1 MTVVTVACK
10 LTPQSKF
17 LRGVFK
23 RLFSKSFSAGALLA
37 LTLFLATSPGVK
49 AQQKQKPAPTFQ
61 QQVVR
66 TTVKHELRR
75 FAYGGTVTIIGAPD
89 GSISIEG
96 WPRNEV
102 SVSADIQLR
111 GNSEQDLAQ
120 LAAVNGFM
128 LDDEPNHIRIL
139 TTGTHDK
146 AFMKAVAKKFPKALL
161 GLPWKVDYKIRVP
174 ISTDLDISAGR
185 GPITVSG
192 VEGDI
197 RLSAT
202 ESETKLNLSGGVVA
216 ATVAKGSVNLNVSEK
231 SWRRGGADLR
241 VAFGEINVELP
252 AGFNG
257 DVDAEVLRSGQIVDS
272 YGFFESREKPGITA
286 QKMKA
291 RTGSGGAFFQFTV
304 GDGKVNIRKQ
314 SVISSQ

>member
-10 LTPQSKF
+10 LMPQSNF

-23 RLFSKSFSAGALLA
+23 RLFSKSFSAGAVFA
-37 LTLFLATSPGVK
+37 LTLFLAASPSVK
-49 AQQKQKPAPTFQ
+49 AQQKTKPAPTPQ
-61 QQVVR
+61 PQLTR

-75 FAYGGTVTIIGAPD
+75 FAYGGTVTIVGAPD

-102 SVSADIQLR
+102 SVSADIQLH
-111 GNSEQDLAQ
+111 GSSEQDLAQ
-120 LAAVNGFM
+120 LAAVNGFI

-161 GLPWKVDYKIRVP
+161 GLPWTVNYKIRVP
-174 ISTDLDISAGR
+174 MSTDLDISAGR
-185 GPITVSG
+185 GPISVSG

-216 ATVAKGSVNLNVSEK
+216 ATVGKGSVQLNVSEK

-252 AGFNG
+252 VGFNA
-257 DVDAEVLRSGQIVDS
+257 DIDAQVLRSGQIIDG
-272 YGFFESREKPGITA
+272 YGALESREKPGITA
-286 QKMKA
+286 QKMK
-291 RTGSGGAFFQFTV
+291 
-304 GDGKVNIRKQ
+304 
-314 SVISSQ
+314 

>member
-1 MTVVTVACK
+1 M
-10 LTPQSKF
+10 
-17 LRGVFK
+17 
-23 RLFSKSFSAGALLA
+23 FSKSLSAGAFFA
-37 LTLFLATSPGVK
+37 LTLFLVLAPA
-49 AQQKQKPAPTFQ
+49 AQAQKKKPTPPPEPQ
-61 QQVVR
+61 LVR

-111 GNSEQDLAQ
+111 GHSEQDLAQ

-146 AFMKAVAKKFPKALL
+146 AFMKAVAKKFPKALM
-161 GLPWKVDYKIRVP
+161 GLPWKIDYKIRVP
-174 ISTDLDISAGR
+174 MSTDLDISGGR

-197 RLSAT
+197 RLSAA

-216 ATVAKGSVNLNVSEK
+216 ATVAKGIVSLIISEK

-252 AGFNG
+252 AGFNA
-257 DVDAEVLRSGQIVDS
+257 DIDAEILRSGKIVDN
-272 YGFFESREKPGITA
+272 YGALESRDKPGITA
-286 QKMKA
+286 QKIKA

-304 GDGKVNIRKQ
+304 GDGTVNIRKQ
-314 SVISSQ
+314 SVASSQ

>member
-1 MTVVTVACK
+1 MTVACK
-10 LTPQSKF
+10 LTPAVII
-17 LRGVFK
+17 LRGVSK
-23 RLFSKSFSAGALLA
+23 RLFSNSFSASALFA
-37 LTLFLATSPGVK
+37 LTLFLAASPDVK
-49 AQQKQKPAPTFQ
+49 PQQKQKTAPKPQ
-61 QQVVR
+61 PQIVR

-111 GNSEQDLAQ
+111 GNTEQDLAQ
-120 LAAVNGFM
+120 LAAVNSFM

-202 ESETKLNLSGGVVA
+202 ESETKLNLSGGMVA
-216 ATVAKGSVNLNVSEK
+216 ATVAKGSVNLNIAEK

-252 AGFNG
+252 VGFNA
-257 DVDAEVLRSGQIVDS
+257 DIDAEVLRSGQIIDG
-272 YGFFESREKPGITA
+272 YGALESREKPGITA

-304 GDGKVNIRKQ
+304 GDGTVNIRKH
-314 SVISSQ
+314 SVVSSQ

>member
-1 MTVVTVACK
+1 MTEVTVACK
-10 LTPQSKF
+10 LTSQSKF

-37 LTLFLATSPGVK
+37 LTLFLAASPGVN
-49 AQQKQKPAPTFQ
+49 AQQKQKPSPTFQ

-102 SVSADIQLR
+102 SVSADIQLQ

-174 ISTDLDISAGR
+174 MSTDLDISAGR
-185 GPITVSG
+185 GSITVSG

-252 AGFNG
+252 VGFNG
-257 DVDAEVLRSGQIVDS
+257 DVDAEVLRSGQIVDN
-272 YGFFESREKPGITA
+272 YGSFESREKPGITA

>member
-1 MTVVTVACK
+1 M
-10 LTPQSKF
+10 
-17 LRGVFK
+17 
-23 RLFSKSFSAGALLA
+23 AGALFA
-37 LTLFLATSPGVK
+37 LTLFLAASPTVK
-49 AQQKQKPAPTFQ
+49 SQKQKPTPRAEPQ
-61 QQVVR
+61 LVR

-75 FAYGGTVTIIGAPD
+75 FPYGGTVTVIGAPA

-102 SVSADIQLR
+102 SVSADIELR
-111 GNSEQDLAQ
+111 GHSEQDLAQ
-120 LAAVNGFM
+120 LAAVNGFI

-146 AFMKAVAKKFPKALL
+146 AYMKAVAKKFPKTLL
-161 GLPWKVDYKIRVP
+161 GLPWRVAYKIRVP
-174 ISTDLDISAGR
+174 MSTDLDISAGR

-216 ATVAKGSVNLNVSEK
+216 ATVAKGSVSLSVSEK

-241 VAFGEINVELP
+241 VAFGEINVDLP
-252 AGFNG
+252 VGFNA
-257 DVDAEVLRSGQIVDS
+257 DIDAEILRTGKIVDG
-272 YGFFESREKPGITA
+272 YGALESREKPGLTP

-304 GDGKVNIRKQ
+304 GDGMVNIRKH
-314 SVISSQ
+314 SVASSQ

>member
-1 MTVVTVACK
+1 MA
-10 LTPQSKF
+10 QSNF
-17 LRGVFK
+17 LSGVIK
-23 RLFSKSFSAGALLA
+23 RLFSKSFSVTALFA
-37 LTLFLATSPGVK
+37 LILFLAVAPIAKS
-49 AQQKQKPAPTFQ
+49 QKQKPPPTPEPQ
-61 QQVVR
+61 LVR

-75 FAYGGTVTIIGAPD
+75 FSYGGTVTIIGAPA

-111 GNSEQDLAQ
+111 GHSEQDLAQ
-120 LAAVNGFM
+120 LAAVNGFI
-128 LDDEPNHIRIL
+128 LDDEANHIRIL

-161 GLPWKVDYKIRVP
+161 GLPWKIDYKIRVP
-174 ISTDLDISAGR
+174 MSTDLDISAGR
-185 GPITVSG
+185 GPVTVSG

-216 ATVAKGSVNLNVSEK
+216 ATVAKGSVSLNVSEK

-252 AGFNG
+252 AGFNA
-257 DVDAEVLRSGQIVDS
+257 DIDAEILRTGQIVDG
-272 YGFFESREKPGITA
+272 YGALESREKPGLTP

-291 RTGSGGAFFQFTV
+291 RTGAGGAFFQFTV
-304 GDGKVNIRKQ
+304 GDGTVNIKKQ
-314 SVISSQ
+314 QRVDSSQ

>member
-1 MTVVTVACK
+1 MTLMTVACK
-10 LTPQSKF
+10 LTTAVII

-23 RLFSKSFSAGALLA
+23 RLFSKSFSVGALLA
-37 LTLFLATSPGVK
+37 LIFLSAFPVVK
-49 AQQKQKPAPTFQ
+49 AQQKQKPPATSAPPI
-61 QQVVR
+61 VR
-66 TTVKHELRR
+66 TTVKHELHRLG
-75 FAYGGTVTIIGAPD
+75 YGGTVTIIGAPD

-111 GNSEQDLAQ
+111 ANSEQDLSQ
-120 LAAVNGFM
+120 LAVVNNFIV
-128 LDDEPNHIRIL
+128 DAEPNHIRIM

-146 AFMKAVAKKFPKALL
+146 AFMKAVAKKFPKTLL
-161 GLPWKVDYKIRVP
+161 GLPWKIDYKIRVP
-174 ISTDLDISAGR
+174 MSTDLTINGGR
-185 GPITVSG
+185 GPISLSG

-202 ESETKLNLSGGVVA
+202 ESETKLNLSGGIVA
-216 ATVAKGSVNLNVSEK
+216 ATVAKGSVNLTIPEK

-252 AGFNG
+252 PGFNA
-257 DVDAEVLRSGQIVDS
+257 DIDAEVLRSGQIVDG
-272 YGFFESREKPGITA
+272 YGALESREKPGITA

-291 RTGSGGAFFQFTV
+291 RAGSGGPFFQFTV
-304 GDGKVNIRKQ
+304 GDGTVNIKKQ
-314 SVISSQ
+314 QPVAGGR

>member
-1 MTVVTVACK
+1 
-10 LTPQSKF
+10 
-17 LRGVFK
+17 
-23 RLFSKSFSAGALLA
+23 LFIKSFLAGAIIA
-37 LTLFLATSPGVK
+37 LTLFLPAPFAIS
-49 AQQKQKPAPTFQ
+49 QQKKKPVTIREPQ
-61 QQVVR
+61 LVR
-66 TTVKHELRR
+66 TTVRHEQRR
-75 FAYGGTVTIIGAPD
+75 LGYGGTVTIVGAPD

-102 SVSADIQLR
+102 SISADIQLR
-111 GNSEQDLAQ
+111 ADTEQDLAQ

-128 LDDEPNHIRIL
+128 LDEDANHIRIL
-139 TTGTHDK
+139 STGTHDK
-146 AFMKAVAKKFPKALL
+146 AYMRAAAKKFPKALL
-161 GLPWKVDYKIRVP
+161 GLPWRIDYKIRVP
-174 ISTDLDISAGR
+174 VSTDLDISAGR
-185 GPITVSG
+185 GPITLSG

-197 RLSAT
+197 RLSAA

-257 DVDAEVLRSGQIVDS
+257 DIDAEILRSGQIFDG
-272 YGFFESREKPGITA
+272 YGALESREKPGITA

-291 RTGSGGAFFQFTV
+291 RTGSGGAFLQFTV
-304 GDGKVNIRKQ
+304 GDGRVNIKKQ
-314 SVISSQ
+314 AAAAISSQ

>member
-1 MTVVTVACK
+1 MTVPCK
-10 LTPQSKF
+10 LTPAVII

-23 RLFSKSFSAGALLA
+23 RLFSKSFSAGALFA
-37 LTLFLATSPGVK
+37 LTLLSVGFPSAK
-49 AQQKQKPAPTFQ
+49 AQQQKPAPTSPPPL
-61 QQVVR
+61 VR

-75 FAYGGTVTIIGAPD
+75 LGYGGTVTIIGAPD

-111 GNSEQDLAQ
+111 AHSEQDLAQ
-120 LAAVNGFM
+120 LAAVNNFM
-128 LDDEPNHIRIL
+128 VDDEPNHIRIL

-161 GLPWKVDYKIRVP
+161 GLPWKIEYKIRVP
-174 ISTDLDISAGR
+174 MSTDLNINGGR
-185 GPITVSG
+185 GPINVSG

-197 RLSAT
+197 RLSAS

-216 ATVAKGSVNLNVSEK
+216 ATVGKGSVHLNVSEK

-252 AGFNG
+252 PGFNA
-257 DVDAEVLRSGQIVDS
+257 DIDAEVLRSGQIVDG
-272 YGFFESREKPGITA
+272 YGALESREKPGITA

-291 RTGSGGAFFQFTV
+291 RAGSGGAFFQFTV
-304 GDGKVNIRKQ
+304 GDGTVNIRKHQ
-314 SVISSQ
+314 AVVSSQ

>member
-1 MTVVTVACK
+1 MVTVACK

-23 RLFSKSFSAGALLA
+23 RLFKKLFSAGALFA
-37 LTLFLATSPGVK
+37 LTLFLAASVSVK
-49 AQQKQKPAPTFQ
+49 SQQKQKPAPTPQ
-61 QQVVR
+61 PQVVR

-102 SVSADIQLR
+102 SVSADIELR

-128 LDDEPNHIRIL
+128 LDEEPNHIRIL

-161 GLPWKVDYKIRVP
+161 GLPWKVAYKIRVP
-174 ISTDLDISAGR
+174 MSTDLDISAGR
-185 GPITVSG
+185 GPISVSG

-216 ATVAKGSVNLNVSEK
+216 ATVAKGSVQLNISEK

-252 AGFNG
+252 VGFNA
-257 DVDAEVLRSGQIVDS
+257 DIDAEVLRSGRIIDG
-272 YGFFESREKPGITA
+272 YGALESREKPGITA

-304 GDGKVNIRKQ
+304 GDGTVNIKKQQ
-314 SVISSQ
+314 SVVSNQ